1 MNMKEVS
8 GKKLNNH
15 AIGIICV
22 IFAAFG
28 FSLMTFFVRLS
39 GDVPTMQKAFFRNA
53 VAAVIAVVPI
63 LKSEEKFRIKKGCS
77 LDIFFRCLFG
87 TSGLICNF
95 YAIDRIGIA
104 DANMLNKLSPFFA
117 IVLSI
122 PILKEVP
129 TKRDWLA
136 VGIAFIGALLIIR
149 PTASLTLVPGLLGLY
164 GGFGAGTAYVFVR
177 KLGKKGERTPVI
189 VLCFSLFS
197 CLVTAP
203 FLIFDFH
210 PMTGQQLLCLI
221 LAGAGAAIGQ
231 FSITT
236 AYKFAPAKDISV
248 FDYTQ
253 VIFAAILGML
263 FLDEVPVLLSIFGYI
278 IIIGTAAVRW
288 MRMRKTEN
296 T

>member
-1 MNMKEVS
+1 
-8 GKKLNNH
+8 
-15 AIGIICV
+15 
-22 IFAAFG
+22 
-28 FSLMTFFVRLS
+28 
-39 GDVPTMQKAFFRNA
+39 
-53 VAAVIAVVPI
+53 
-63 LKSEEKFRIKKGCS
+63 
-77 LDIFFRCLFG
+77 
-87 TSGLICNF
+87 
-95 YAIDRIGIA
+95 
-104 DANMLNKLSPFFA
+104 MLNKLSPFFA
-117 IVLSI
+117 IILSI

-136 VGIAFIGALLIIR
+136 VGVAFLGALLIIR
-149 PTASLTLVPGLLGLY
+149 PSASLTLVPGLLGLY

-177 KLGKKGERTPVI
+177 WLGRKGERTPVI

-221 LAGAGAAIGQ
+221 LAGVGAAIGQ

-253 VIFAAILGML
+253 VIFAAILGMI
-263 FLDEVPVLLSIFGYI
+263 FLDEVPVLLSILGYV

-288 MRMRKTEN
+288 ARMRKIEN
-296 T
+296 N